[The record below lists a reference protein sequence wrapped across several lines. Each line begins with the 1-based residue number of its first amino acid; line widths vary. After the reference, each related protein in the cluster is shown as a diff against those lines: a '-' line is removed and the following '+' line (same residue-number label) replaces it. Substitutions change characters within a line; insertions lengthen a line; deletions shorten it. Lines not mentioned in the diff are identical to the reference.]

1 MEKPHKKLVAW
12 REAIDLTIAICH
24 TTDNFPKEHLF
35 NLSSQTRRAA
45 LSVASNIAEGAARQ
59 TKKEFTNFL
68 HIEQASLSE
77 LDTQL
82 EVAKRLKLLGD
93 DQCRDLDRQL
103 NHIDK
108 LISGLIKYLK
118 SGKLPTNTSSP
129 FTPYPSPLR

>member
-12 REAIDLTIAICH
+12 QEAIDLTIDLYH
-24 TTDNFPKEHLF
+24 LTDSFPKEHLF
-35 NLSSQTRRAA
+35 NLSSQIRRAA

-59 TKKEFTNFL
+59 TKKEFANFL
-68 HIEQASLSE
+68 HIAQASLSE

-82 EVAKRLKLLGD
+82 EVVKRLTLLED
-93 DQCRDLDRQL
+93 DQHHDLDRQL